1 MIALNIRGND
11 GSSTTRSNDDHG
23 SSKSVTKQA
32 LIYDKDHTLVTM
44 LQEVKENETYFLEI
58 IDSQIMS
65 VNQLGSP
72 MLPLSDSM
80 SSDRDSF
87 SNSIHR

>member
-1 MIALNIRGND
+1 MIALNIRGNPS
-11 GSSTTRSNDDHG
+11 SSTTRSNDDHG

-44 LQEVKENETYFLEI
+44 LQEVKENEAYYIEI
-58 IDSQIMS
+58 IDNQLMA

-72 MLPLSDSM
+72 MLPLS
-80 SSDRDSF
+80 
-87 SNSIHR
+87 IE

>member
-1 MIALNIRGND
+1 MVVLNIRGNPS
-11 GSSTTRSNDDHG
+11 SSTTRSNDDHS

-44 LQEVKENETYFLEI
+44 LQEVKENEAYFSEI
-58 IDSQIMS
+58 IDNQLMA

-72 MLPLSDSM
+72 MLP
-80 SSDRDSF
+80 F
-87 SNSIHR
+87 NVEY